1 MNIQFMTKEKNGVP
15 TGEFDWRGEE
25 RCRFI
30 PDFEEMIKNAS
41 CEDEANAIRE
51 TQEWLNKG
59 LFDGFTFEIVFMAYA
74 KAVDFR
80 TGKST
85 MKWQMMQ
92 HPWYRSE
99 LGVYETKERM
109 IEDVKRIVEEA

>member
-15 TGEFDWRGEE
+15 TGKIDWRGEE
-25 RCRFI
+25 VFKFV

-41 CEDEANAIRE
+41 CEEEAKAIRD

-59 LFDGFTFEIVFMAYA
+59 IFDGFTFEIVFMAYA
-74 KAVDFR
+74 RDIDFE
-80 TGKST
+80 TGAST

-99 LGVYETKERM
+99 FGVYETKERM
-109 IEDVKRIVEEA
+109 MDDIARVIEEA